1 MKARPIEFDALQS
14 PDEAILRVLTIR
26 FSEMLLLSDSLDSE
40 TATARQHH
48 FRISCK
54 RMRYAIELFRDLLP
68 PPFRDALEV
77 TTQLQDLLGEVHDC
91 DVLARLA
98 REAKAPRLERR
109 IARDRS
115 RKLAAARR
123 MWRTSLRQDGE
134 LQAAAALVFAH
145 ATLAAPAPSLQLVA
159 GANI

>member
-1 MKARPIEFDALQS
+1 VKPRPIEFDALQS

-40 TATARQHH
+40 TATGRQHD

-54 RMRYAIELFRDLLP
+54 RMRYAIELFRDRLP
-68 PPFRDALEV
+68 PAFRDALEL
-77 TTQLQDLLGEVHDC
+77 TAQLQDTLGEVHDC
-91 DVLARLA
+91 DVLAGLA
-98 REAKAPRLERR
+98 RQAKAPRLERR

-115 RKLAAARR
+115 RKLATVRR
-123 MWRTSLRQDGE
+123 MWRTSLRLDGE

-145 ATLAAPAPSLQLVA
+145 ATLTVPGPPLQLVV